1 MPILNIH
8 WVYHIAN
15 GKFRFWAVGL
25 WFSSETRQSEN
36 GFRCIPFC
44 LLMYSLTYMHMHGE
58 WSSVHSVGLDL
69 PEYVSQRKDL
79 RPLVVCVLHM
89 HEVEVCT

>member
-1 MPILNIH
+1 
-8 WVYHIAN
+8 
-15 GKFRFWAVGL
+15 
-25 WFSSETRQSEN
+25 
-36 GFRCIPFC
+36 
-44 LLMYSLTYMHMHGE
+44 MYSLTYMHMHGE